1 MRVKQER
8 IFERKKGL
16 VKDYMDIGFNWQS
29 VIRIKNFKDLLI
41 DNKFHRTH
49 IRPYN
54 SKMTVG
60 YIDRIMDNLVKRRN
74 INWGCAFL
82 EQDDYLNN
90 HLHIAW
96 KCDYELTRKQLS
108 RSLKTR
114 ERYIR
119 EIMPI
124 SDEKMAL
131 EYFTKRLYGKGSY
144 TNLYYE

>member
-1 MRVKQER
+1 
-8 IFERKKGL
+8 
-16 VKDYMDIGFNWQS
+16 
-29 VIRIKNFKDLLI
+29 
-41 DNKFHRTH
+41 
-49 IRPYN
+49 
-54 SKMTVG
+54 
-60 YIDRIMDNLVKRRN
+60 MDNLVKRRN

-96 KCDYELTRKQLS
+96 KSDYELTRKQLS

-131 EYFTKRLYGKGSY
+131 DYFTKRLYGRGTY
-144 TNLYYE
+144 NNLYYE